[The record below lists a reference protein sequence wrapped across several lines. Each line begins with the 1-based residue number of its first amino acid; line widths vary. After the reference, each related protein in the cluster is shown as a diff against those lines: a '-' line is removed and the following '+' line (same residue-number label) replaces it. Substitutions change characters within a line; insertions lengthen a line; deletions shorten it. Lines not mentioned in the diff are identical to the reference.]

1 MQTESS
7 NERGQERLNVGTS
20 QRFAWTTCRSVCRV
34 AATLLLIAAPCA
46 CSRHSAAEDG
56 LVQSP
61 DHIVLKNGITVLLR
75 PLEETDQIAIEAL
88 YRVGFLHEP
97 KGMTQ
102 AAHLLEHLMC
112 NCATASFEPGAA
124 MDLLN
129 QKGMANAETL
139 ADMTHYDYVLPASEL
154 EFALRVE
161 AERLTSLQITRE
173 IIAQEAPRCY
183 AEADFV
189 ERNPAAGMLKH
200 AFMALNQ
207 AWMHGQTSAL
217 IRGGL
222 EDIPLDAIER
232 LHRTNYRPEN
242 LTLVLVGGFDRAKAM
257 TLIEKYLGVIERGTP
272 IDSPSIDWSKV
283 PKRMTVKWDSTVR
296 AVCVAFPPP
305 ADAYDRILLSLWGGM
320 LMQRLMTDDEIKAV
334 ADSTFCSNHLWG
346 VDRLPFFVYATA
358 KKDVTS
364 DQLAAVL
371 VKRIQLIASE
381 TPSRMMIAQIRMLCN
396 QLVTSS
402 GEVDWN
408 ALRRMVTMVE
418 AQGMDTDR
426 ATRIAIGQTALN
438 CGITYLLFG
447 ADPAAMGKRIQATSA
462 DDLHRI
468 IKATVQ
474 SDKQHITML
483 LPAGDATDAE
493 GGTGAD

>member
-1 MQTESS
+1 MKIESS
-7 NERGQERLNVGTS
+7 DRRNHQQSGVRAS
-20 QRFAWTTCRSVCRV
+20 DRFAWTICRSACRA
-34 AATLLLIAAPCA
+34 AATFLLFAAPFA
-46 CSRHSAAEDG
+46 CSRHSAGEDG
-56 LVQSP
+56 LVQPP
-61 DHIVLKNGITVLLR
+61 DRIVLKNGITVLLR
-75 PLEETDQIAIEAL
+75 PIEETDQIAIEAL

-102 AAHLLEHLMC
+102 VAHLLEHLMC
-112 NCATASFEPGAA
+112 HGATASFEPRAA

-161 AERLTSLQITRE
+161 AERLTSLKITRE

-207 AWMHGQTSAL
+207 AWLHGQTSAL
-217 IRGGL
+217 IRAGL
-222 EDIPLDAIER
+222 EDIPLEKIER
-232 LHRTNYRPEN
+232 LHRATYHPEN
-242 LTLVLVGGFDRAKAM
+242 LTLVLVGGFDRAKAL
-257 TLIEKYLGVIERGTP
+257 TLIEKHLGVIERGTP
-272 IDSPSIDWSKV
+272 VELESIDWSKV
-283 PKRMTVKWDSTVR
+283 PERMTVKWDSTVR
-296 AVCVAFPPP
+296 AVCIAFPPP
-305 ADAYDRILLSLWGGM
+305 ADAYDRILLSLWGNG
-320 LMQRLMTDDEIKAV
+320 LMQKLMTDGEIKAV
-334 ADSTFCSNHLWG
+334 AESTFCSNHLWS

-358 KKDVTS
+358 KKDVGT

-371 VKRIQLIASE
+371 VKRIQFIASE
-381 TPSRMMIAQIRMLCN
+381 TPSPLTILPIRSVCY
-396 QLVTSS
+396 QLVVSS
-402 GEVDWN
+402 GQVDWN
-408 ALRRMVTMVE
+408 ALRKMVTMVQ
-418 AQGMDTDR
+418 AQGMDTER

-462 DDLHRI
+462 DELHRI
-468 IKATVQ
+468 IKATVR
-474 SDKQHITML
+474 SDKQHITTL
-483 LPAGDATDAE
+483 LPADSGK
-493 GGTGAD
+493 